1 MKKTL
6 LAIATALLATG
17 ASAANF
23 VSLDVDRVE
32 DHKGAVSTA
41 QYFRAG
47 KDMGKLNLG
56 LQVRTATFEKGGML
70 NSVEGTVGRDFKLGG
85 HGFNGFVGLG
95 HDNGFNGAAGKSFQY
110 GLVGVSTGMPL
121 GKAYAFGGA
130 KTRLNW
136 DSANPKQTVGFA
148 GVSYPV
154 AKQVSMGVS
163 ASRSWGDIKETAY
176 GVGLRVGF

>member
-6 LAIATALLATG
+6 LAITTALLATT

-23 VSLDVDRVE
+23 VSVDVDRVE
-32 DHKGAVSTA
+32 DNKGVVSQA

-47 KDMGKLNLG
+47 KDMAGLNLG
-56 LQVRTATFEKGGML
+56 LQVRTAVFDKGGML

-85 HGFNGFVGLG
+85 FGVNGFVGMG

-110 GLVGVSTGMPL
+110 GLVGASTGAKMGPV
-121 GKAYAFGGA
+121 YAFGGA
-130 KTRLNW
+130 KTRVNW
-136 DSANPKQTVGFA
+136 DSANPKQTVGFVGA
-148 GVSYPV
+148 SLPMSKDVSL
-154 AKQVSMGVS
+154 GVS

-176 GVGLRVGF
+176 GVGVRVGF